1 MVLAKLR
8 EKISVNKRVMQNS
21 LLEGFDLKMLDNV

>member
-8 EKISVNKRVMQNS
+8 EKISVNKRVRQNS
-21 LLEGFDLKMLDNV
+21 VLEGFDMKILDDV